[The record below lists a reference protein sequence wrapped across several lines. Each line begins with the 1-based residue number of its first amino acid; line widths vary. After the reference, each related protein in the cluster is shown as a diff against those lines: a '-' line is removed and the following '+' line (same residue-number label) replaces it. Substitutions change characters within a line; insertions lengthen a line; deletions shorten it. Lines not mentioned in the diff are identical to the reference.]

1 MHDSSVSEVALAAI
15 YKRKWREDMQ
25 VRPFTKTQKHNN
37 DGDAASVVPTCQ
49 EIPVALLA
57 DKERRAPA
65 VRGRARLSAAHRD
78 EVWHRRY
85 RGWREKDG
93 LTRGAVIFAR
103 LIAASTAV
111 AQEET
116 GTIRPAGGAERI
128 GEMFAKHRKLRGG
141 DLRVAQYG
149 SVPQTG
155 AHCRPRA
162 SMIGPTRARQSNPPL
177 MESGPKVALLA
188 NRAFSSANTATFP
201 SFFSRAASR

>member
-1 MHDSSVSEVALAAI
+1 MTGSDTKSATSSALGRGDGPAAMHDSSVSEVALAAT
-15 YKRKWREDMQ
+15 YKRKWHEDMQ

-37 DGDAASVVPTCQ
+37 DGNAASVVPTCQ

-65 VRGRARLSAAHRD
+65 VRGRTRLSAAHRD

-85 RGWREKDG
+85 RCWREKDG
-93 LTRGAVIFAR
+93 LTDGAVTFAR

-111 AQEET
+111 AQEKT

-128 GEMFAKHRKLRGG
+128 GEMLTNHWKLRGG
-141 DLRVAQYG
+141 DQRVAQYG

-155 AHCRPRA
+155 AHWRQGRA
-162 SMIGPTRARQSNPPL
+162 
-177 MESGPKVALLA
+177 V
-188 NRAFSSANTATFP
+188 
-201 SFFSRAASR
+201 